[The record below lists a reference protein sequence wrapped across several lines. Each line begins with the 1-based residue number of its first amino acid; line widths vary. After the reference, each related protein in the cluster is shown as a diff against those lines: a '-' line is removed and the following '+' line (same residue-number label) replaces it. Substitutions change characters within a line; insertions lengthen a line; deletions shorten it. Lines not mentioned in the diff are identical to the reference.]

1 MTMGSIQE
9 KVTASIL
16 AMIRARRES
25 AATLQGDA
33 SFLSSGGLAPATI
46 REASF
51 SDFSAVSALKQRW
64 GLAPDSSENW
74 QRLWRHNPALIHQN
88 SDRPIGWVLEADG
101 AVVGYMGNIF
111 LLYRYGA
118 RTLTAVASHGLVI
131 EPPYR
136 AAGVSLVAAFYR
148 QKSVDLYLTTTAIP
162 SVGRIAQAFKSDA
175 LPQADY
181 ETVLFWI
188 LKPYPFALEMMNK
201 LEINPGLARTGSA
214 LASLAIG
221 MDKLLRRRWPTRGSI
236 LAVSKITVN
245 EIVEDDFHSLWT
257 ERVNEDPRLFAD
269 RSPDALRWHFNFP
282 GDQGSTRILC
292 CWKDRELLG
301 YAVLRHDPQLNG
313 TQKSLV
319 ADILAKHDDPEVLRA
334 LLIAAY
340 DDARSAGSY
349 ILEVLGF
356 PPKIRGVLLKW
367 NPYLRKYP
375 ACPFYY
381 KAADPVLHKALAVG
395 TAWYAT
401 PFDGD
406 TTLIRPSF
414 LSCNPPLDAMSAQL
428 MASQFIN

>member
-1 MTMGSIQE
+1 
-9 KVTASIL
+9 
-16 AMIRARRES
+16 
-25 AATLQGDA
+25 
-33 SFLSSGGLAPATI
+33 
-46 REASF
+46 
-51 SDFSAVSALKQRW
+51 
-64 GLAPDSSENW
+64 
-74 QRLWRHNPALIHQN
+74 
-88 SDRPIGWVLEADG
+88 
-101 AVVGYMGNIF
+101 
-111 LLYRYGA
+111 
-118 RTLTAVASHGLVI
+118 
-131 EPPYR
+131 
-136 AAGVSLVAAFYR
+136 
-148 QKSVDLYLTTTAIP
+148 
-162 SVGRIAQAFKSDA
+162 
-175 LPQADY
+175 
-181 ETVLFWI
+181 
-188 LKPYPFALEMMNK
+188 
-201 LEINPGLARTGSA
+201 
-214 LASLAIG
+214 
-221 MDKLLRRRWPTRGSI
+221 
-236 LAVSKITVN
+236 
-245 EIVEDDFHSLWT
+245 
-257 ERVNEDPRLFAD
+257 VNEDPRLFAD

-319 ADILAKHDDPEVLRA
+319 ADILTKHDDPEVLRA